1 MIFLFHHHSTCPA
14 WEPLIFYRKICVTT
28 ITCIS
33 NMFLPSITAVLA
45 ARAQVTVR
53 HGGHDE
59 PYPTTS
65 SLLTSTGSTYPS
77 NSTTAG
83 QSKVTSQL
91 PLPCNATAT
100 SILPLP
106 SSYGSR
112 NPYTNATFPGGRHE
126 SAPHT
131 SPTQE
136 FAPVTTAPWNELWS
150 LHWPSSDLP
159 NSSSTPKT
167 SLLNVT
173 PILAI
178 PTKTACP
185 DQSSQSPYITMSTAF
200 STNTLRATSSP
211 KQGMNHAPVQPIIY
225 NPVLLPTPDTLT
237 STIHITVTASVPS
250 PSPTESP
257 LRESTITS
265 TIVSTLTKTVKPT
278 TAQPSS
284 TLLASSASSAPS
296 SLGLEKSSAMP
307 PMAPPVRTS
316 VMSPDPRCPYPL
328 PGVYCGDPKTTIV
341 TQTRDREASITSS
354 PVAPEGNKGAAG
366 AGWCPYPGGQC

>member
-1 MIFLFHHHSTCPA
+1 
-14 WEPLIFYRKICVTT
+14 
-28 ITCIS
+28 
-33 NMFLPSITAVLA
+33 MFLPSITAVLA

-77 NSTTAG
+77 NNTTAG

-112 NPYTNATFPGGRHE
+112 NPYTNATFLGGRHQ
-126 SAPHT
+126 SASHT

-136 FAPVTTAPWNELWS
+136 LPPVTTAPWNELWS
-150 LHWPSSDLP
+150 LHWPSSSLL
-159 NSSSTPKT
+159 NSSSTPNT

-178 PTKTACP
+178 PTTTACP
-185 DQSSQSPYITMSTAF
+185 DQSSQSPYITMSMAS
-200 STNTLRATSSP
+200 STTTLRATSSP
-211 KQGMNHAPVQPIIY
+211 TQGTHNAPVQPIIHS
-225 NPVLLPTPDTLT
+225 PGLLPTPDTLT
-237 STIHITVTASVPS
+237 STIHITVTASGP
-250 PSPTESP
+250 PTEAP

-265 TIVSTLTKTVKPT
+265 TIMNTLTKTVKPT
-278 TAQPSS
+278 AAKPSS
-284 TLLASSASSAPS
+284 TLPASSASSAPS

-307 PMAPPVRTS
+307 PMAPSVRTS
-316 VMSPDPRCPYPL
+316 IMAPDPRCPYPF
-328 PGVYCGDPKTTIV
+328 PGVYCGDPKTSIITK
-341 TQTRDREASITSS
+341 TRDKEASITSA
-354 PVAPEGNKGAAG
+354 PVALEGNKGAVG
-366 AGWCPYPGGQC
+366 AGWCPYPGGRC